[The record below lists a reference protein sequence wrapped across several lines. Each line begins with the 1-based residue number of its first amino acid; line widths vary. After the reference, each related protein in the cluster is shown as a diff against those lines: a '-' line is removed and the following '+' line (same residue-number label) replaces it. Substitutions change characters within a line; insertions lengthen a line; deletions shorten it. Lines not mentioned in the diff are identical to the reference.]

1 MTILAKKI
9 AHVNLNV
16 SSVNQELR
24 FHTKNLKMRNVGH
37 IQVAAQDGVPIGIE
51 SSVKWR
57 GYRLNSISENL
68 NATTF
73 QLIEWERPVA
83 RLAPYGRANN
93 VGISRIAIKVPNL
106 DEIYQEITDIG
117 VQIFDEPKIDE
128 HTDEHFFCA
137 LNADGSM
144 YQFIEGIGEPE
155 LWFVN
160 VNCSDIELS
169 MGWYQQHFGF
179 ELVSDVWEQE
189 CSGRPY
195 GIAGKV
201 KLKTVRLQLPGRQA
215 DCGLQL
221 QQWDLPSTSGTQP
234 YRVANNLGFNRIAF
248 EVEDVHQCFQHLST
262 QAVDFS
268 MPPVVFETDKNS
280 AGDDPWIALLTDPD
294 GTTIALMQ
302 NEVLG

>member
-106 DEIYQEITDIG
+106 D
-117 VQIFDEPKIDE
+117 
-128 HTDEHFFCA
+128 
-137 LNADGSM
+137 
-144 YQFIEGIGEPE
+144 
-155 LWFVN
+155 
-160 VNCSDIELS
+160 
-169 MGWYQQHFGF
+169 
-179 ELVSDVWEQE
+179 
-189 CSGRPY
+189 
-195 GIAGKV
+195 
-201 KLKTVRLQLPGRQA
+201 
-215 DCGLQL
+215 
-221 QQWDLPSTSGTQP
+221 
-234 YRVANNLGFNRIAF
+234 
-248 EVEDVHQCFQHLST
+248 
-262 QAVDFS
+262 
-268 MPPVVFETDKNS
+268 
-280 AGDDPWIALLTDPD
+280 
-294 GTTIALMQ
+294 
-302 NEVLG
+302 